1 MQGIAEVV
9 QTKKTLHNMSLDL
22 IENLERNIAANT
34 LEGVA
39 NRGYGVTLEK
49 RQRGGKYFYT
59 AVRRNG
65 RVVKKYLG
73 KTDAF
78 GSAIA
83 GMTTLNRCDQRSLR
97 EKKRDHWANVREQ
110 TRQDFQILD
119 DFLARSYDAF
129 ASGMQSAGYHRPGRG
144 PWRKKRQG
152 REVLGMNGLV
162 QTSGINRDR
171 KAEAWMNSQIVN
183 EAANNRGNDELR
195 TRAIEILRDP
205 KCIIGTKLVND
216 MSGVLARFAGNN
228 PVVKEIY
235 MNQARTLWREM
246 TGTFANTAEAD
257 RVPVLERIL
266 IERIIA
272 CRFALG
278 NAETKRAEANTYKAA
293 EFAERNIDRAQR
305 RLLAAVKT
313 LAEVKRLGVPQ
324 VNVAMA
330 GAVQLNVGEKQVNA
344 TLV

>member
-9 QTKKTLHNMSLDL
+9 QTKKTLHKDSLDL
-22 IENLERNIAANT
+22 IENLERSMGANT
-34 LEGVA
+34 LEGIA

-49 RQRGGKYFYT
+49 RFGRKYFYT

-83 GMTTLNRCDQRSLR
+83 GLTTLNRCDQRSLR

-110 TRQDFQILD
+110 SRQDFQTLD
-119 DFLARSYDAF
+119 DFLARSYDVFAF
-129 ASGMQSAGYHRPGRG
+129 GMQSAGYHRPGRG
-144 PWRKKRQG
+144 PWRKKRTHG
-152 REVLGMNGLV
+152 EELGMNGLV
-162 QTSGINRDR
+162 QTAGVNRDR

-183 EAANNRGNDELR
+183 EAANNPHDEAGR
-195 TRAIEILRDP
+195 IRAIEILRDP
-205 KCIIGTKLVND
+205 TCIIGTKLVND

-278 NAETKRAEANTYKAA
+278 NAESKRAEANTFKAA

-305 RLLAAVKT
+305 RLLAAVKA

-324 VNVAMA
+324 VNVAMP
-330 GAVQLNVGEKQVNA
+330 GSTQVNVGEKQINA
-344 TLV
+344 TMV